1 MHLKN
6 HHQERRLLTRRCYT
20 ALGIICLLIFV
31 IISRLVYL
39 QIAKNEF
46 YSTLSTQNR
55 IEKVPIEPNRG
66 LIYDRNGVLL
76 ARNIP
81 VFSLELSPGKIENLD
96 QTVQEL
102 KSLLELS
109 QAEIDRFYKTLK
121 QKRRYED
128 VPIKIKLT
136 PEEVALFSVSKFRF
150 PGVQIKAGLLRE
162 YPQGE
167 HMAHVVG
174 YVGRI
179 NAYEAEN
186 IDKANYSASNYIG
199 KIGIEKFYEDDL
211 HGKVGYQNIEVDAA
225 GNIIRTTHITPPIPG
240 HNLYLSIDLSLQKTA
255 EKSLGEHQGA
265 IVAIDPN
272 NGDIL
277 AMVSQPSFDPNL
289 FVQGISNKKY
299 QALQND
305 PKHPLYNRTIRGLY
319 APGSTVKPFIAV
331 KALADEF
338 VTEQDEITDKGYFKL
353 AHSKHIFHDW
363 KRSGHGQVNIHKAIV
378 ESSDTY
384 FYWLAYQLK
393 IKNLAPILKSFGF
406 GKPTGIDLNN
416 ELSGV
421 APSSEWKNS
430 RYNQPWYPGDTL
442 NTGIGQ
448 GYTLATP
455 LQLATAVATLS
466 MHGQRYQPRLVINNN
481 QEDIPSIN
489 SSPIGISTDD
499 QAWDIVTRAMQGVIK
514 EPHGTG
520 FRFGKHAP
528 YSVAGKTGTAQ
539 VYTSKQVKIKSN
551 ASLPENLRDNGL
563 FIAFAPVDHPQIAIA
578 IITEH
583 TDTLAPIIARK
594 MMDEYLSGQQAKK
607 IATPSSATRNE
618 TPSPSSRGA
627 QSTAR

>member
-6 HHQERRLLTRRCYT
+6 HHQERRLLTQRCYT
-20 ALGIICLLIFV
+20 ALGIICLLIF
-31 IISRLVYL
+31 IIIGRLVYL
-39 QIAKNEF
+39 QIAKNDF
-46 YSTLSTQNR
+46 YTTLSKLNR
-55 IEKVPIEPNRG
+55 IEQVPIEPNRG

-76 ARNIP
+76 AKNAP

-96 QTVQEL
+96 QTVLDLQEL
-102 KSLLELS
+102 LGLS

-136 PEEVALFSVSKFRF
+136 PEEVAVFSVNKFRF
-150 PGVQIKAGLLRE
+150 PGVQIQARLLRE
-162 YPQGE
+162 YPESE
-167 HMAHVVG
+167 HLAHVIG

-199 KIGIEKFYEDDL
+199 KIGLEKYYETQL
-211 HGKVGYQNIEVDAA
+211 HGTVGYQDIEVDAA

-240 HNLYLSIDLSLQKTA
+240 EDLYLSIDLKLQKIA
-255 EKSLGEHQGA
+255 EESLDKHQGA

-277 AMVSQPSFDPNL
+277 AMVSKPSFDPNL
-289 FVQGISNKKY
+289 FVQGISNKDY

-319 APGSTVKPFIAV
+319 APGSTIKPFIAV
-331 KALADEF
+331 KALADHF
-338 VTEQDEITDKGYFKL
+338 VTKDQEILDKGYFKL

-363 KRSGHGQVNIHKAIV
+363 KRTGHGRVNIHKAIV

-406 GKPTGIDLNN
+406 GQPTGIDLDN

-421 APSSEWKNS
+421 APSSEWKNAT
-430 RYNQPWYPGDTL
+430 YNQPWYPGDTL

-455 LQLATAVATLS
+455 LQIASATATFALRGT
-466 MHGQRYQPRLVINNN
+466 RYTPRLVIEKDN
-481 QEDIPSIN
+481 QEIPPVQGPSIDIDVN
-489 SSPIGISTDD
+489 NK
-499 QAWDIVTRAMQGVIK
+499 AWKIVTEAMQGVIN
-514 EPHGTG
+514 EEHGTG
-520 FRFGKHAP
+520 FRFGKSTGYNA
-528 YSVAGKTGTAQ
+528 AGKTGTAQ
-539 VYTSKQVKIKSN
+539 VYTSKQSEIETN
-551 ASLPENLRDNGL
+551 ESLPENLRDNGL
-563 FIAFAPVDHPQIAIA
+563 FIAFAPVENPQIAIA
-578 IITEH
+578 IVTEH
-583 TDTLAPIIARK
+583 IDTLAPIIARK
-594 MMDEYLSGQQAKK
+594 MMDVYLADYRTQ
-607 IATPSSATRNE
+607 P
-618 TPSPSSRGA
+618 
-627 QSTAR
+627 